1 MRALRAVLALAL
13 VSAAAADTTPP
24 NFSAGYPS
32 VTAVSGSQF
41 TLNVQSNEAGKAYYY
56 VVADASPT
64 PPTPAQLEAQYA
76 SAYGAVTIFAK
87 GEITLTAADTAYDVN
102 VTGLSENTA
111 YSVFVVA
118 EDDQATPN
126 LQTAVTDLDVTTADD
141 TPPSFASGF
150 PKATEIKDT
159 EFKLVVELDEPG
171 LFHWA
176 VLPSGDTAPT
186 AAEMAASN
194 NADAVAKSAAAGVAV
209 TAGSLQKTVTVATG
223 LAEATQYDVYVLAR
237 DDNGDLGGGQS
248 DNVQA
253 SVGSFALT
261 TADVTPPAFESTFP
275 SIPSASI
282 TTSALNI
289 SVQLDEPGT
298 VYYYLVEE
306 EDTPPTAAQVT
317 GQTATYGAT
326 TVVAKGTVVVTAA
339 SVAADAAITGL
350 DDLTAYSAYV
360 VAADDG
366 MTSTATNAY
375 YSTAPNV
382 ATSATRVNATTADG
396 TPPVFVGAY
405 TPATAEIDGA
415 AFDIDVQLDEPG
427 TVYYIVVTRTSEDP
441 PATPPTSAQAKT
453 GDFAGTVACGNF
465 AVASAE
471 TNVTESVAVAT
482 DLTITACDDHGNG
495 QTPGSAG
502 SGVCSACPLIESEKR
517 YWVYLVAEDDETAP
531 NTQAAPLRLNVTT
544 TDVTAPTFRNE
555 SAATEAVYVSAN
567 SAATYAYR
575 PNLGGVELQVTTSL
589 DEPGTVYYLAALS
602 TDGEP
607 TNDEVKA
614 CGASRD
620 GDARDVGAYAYTPS
634 GGSATSPLACGHRHF
649 FAAQTETA
657 YALKG
662 LPSETAVKVYVVA
675 EDFED
680 QRLPHAG
687 LKTNPPVS
695 NFQANVSHVDATT
708 ADITPPAFA
717 TVASQT
723 YPRVAFESSGDV
735 THDKASLEFALDEPG
750 VVHYVVLLRD
760 QTYHAGYTDGTER
773 QTPSAAEI
781 RAGTGPGGVSAAD
794 AASVNVTA
802 ADTVVA
808 VNTTAAALAAGTK
821 YDVYV
826 VAEDDFSPPN
836 RQGDG
841 KVVKLQFS
849 TRDNVA
855 PSFVSGFPSAATG
868 GVGVEMTVELN
879 EPGKAYFV
887 VVARDADAP
896 TADEVVAGV
905 DYGSVTVVAKCAAFD
920 VLAASTPTACSAAGL
935 TEATEYDVYVAVDDV
950 VDVALDGGHP
960 YPSANRVLDPGAPV
974 QITTADTT
982 PPAFG
987 ASSPAVTALGSDG
1000 TSLDFTVNVSEA
1012 GTAWYVVD
1020 LQTAG
1025 DPSSLNVRKGVS
1037 ATGGAVAA
1045 AGYAAIS
1052 AGDVDSDVTVAVANQ
1067 RLASE
1072 TAYYLHVAA
1081 EDASSPP
1088 NLGASASRVA
1098 FVTPDVTPPRFVGRY
1113 TSFGAISAVGAET
1126 FDLTVALS
1134 EPGSVYYVVVEK
1146 GDAPAITAAD
1156 VRNLRGGAIGDAR
1169 VVFACGAFDVAAA
1182 DANVTVTVATNLT
1195 DASCD
1200 GFDGPDPDSDVIDS
1214 TSHPGLPAL
1223 TAGALA
1229 TNVPPCAT
1237 CPVLRSDVEY
1247 DVFIVAEDD
1256 GAHAS
1261 PSAAFTDARNL
1272 QSAATKVSTPFFP
1285 SSASVASLRTADA
1298 AAPAWYDDAPHAT
1311 NFFGDGFDVAV
1322 ALSEP
1327 GTVRFL
1333 VVANH
1338 SDFACD
1344 ADPTNAQVRAGL
1356 NGCANASAT
1365 RAFGS
1370 IAVPSANAF
1379 VNHTVSGLDA
1389 TRFKDPYVVWTYAED
1404 LEPSGMSS
1412 LAAPNA
1418 QAAPTSFAA
1427 ETVDTQPPLFL
1438 SGYPL
1443 ANNAVSQTGFGAVTT
1458 EFDVVAKLDEPGTVY
1473 YVAFPASDASD
1484 ANKGSGLP
1492 GSRAPSPAQVRAG
1505 QDYAGAAAAVAGSFA
1520 VTDASETTATTTGA
1534 MTDDTL
1540 YDVYVVAEDAAADEN
1555 RTLKYVAAGG
1565 AAPADNLSPVYKTT
1579 VTTSDG
1585 TAPLFSGNPCA
1596 GPGCPSALH
1605 SLTYEHSAYP
1615 ILESCSTSGFTLKVK
1630 VSEANSIVHYTVV
1643 GYADL
1648 AAIKAQSD
1656 PTNEEVSDGTSPYTP
1671 ALTSSAI
1678 TPLKTGS
1685 ITCTSADTEYSAAV
1699 TGVGATGFYQVFVT
1713 VEGPNGNLGDGDVL
1727 RTANE
1732 NPTKLAPCVAP
1743 QSGELITWTA
1753 TDTTLKA
1760 DVFLSA
1766 PAVVH
1771 YVLLRH
1777 DAPAPNPTQIL
1788 LGLDANGA
1796 SPPCADCDFA
1806 DSSSSA
1812 VAGNTSCAHDGT
1824 TIWSGTGCTLETF
1837 ANLSN
1842 AVEYDLYMVTTHSNA
1857 TAVASDNT
1865 GPDGSSVFYA
1875 EFSRSPIGPAT
1886 GRATDSVAPLFSAS
1900 YPKLADVRATT
1911 ATLLAKLNEAG
1922 TVWYAVLEGGDTT
1935 TVDAALLKAG
1945 SDASFLLSGNASA
1958 SAAEAEMAFALTG
1971 LESKKTYD
1979 AYLVAMDDED
1989 GGDYGGNTQ
1998 AAVTKRTFT
2007 AASADGHLGGVAA
2020 VTTAAAAGDFGERIT
2035 AHAVQPAFDPEIFEY
2050 RTFVNV
2056 TTASVKVT
2064 LTANDTQSDGLIT
2077 VNGTARAGGVAF
2089 DVPLAHGVTV
2099 LAVEVVSGDGLMTKA
2114 YTYSIARASD
2124 DTVANATLSFLEVT
2138 MDDGVVLNS
2147 TDLGGAPWPKCVK
2160 GCDAN
2165 SRARCSAANPECVMD
2180 SARTTYVAPVPQ
2192 RIGTISIAATAT
2204 RAASGAVVRIFTKG
2218 HTAKVGLGDV
2228 LSDSTRNVSL
2238 AALAAG
2244 GGDRVEL
2251 VVTAGDGVTKRTYS
2265 IDVDRIGP
2273 GVYGE
2278 GFTPPTAAGIGVF
2291 ASYGSDDALTV
2302 RAGTDPSVR
2311 DLTVIPALDLAA
2323 PSFATSFPRVSSPAS
2338 ATIEMAVQLSEPGVV
2353 YYLVVPDGT
2362 RAPTSREVKEAL
2374 ELRTADLMV
2383 SSAVVAGNIT
2393 SLKSLT
2399 SETVATVDSIVAAGA
2414 AYDVWF
2420 VAEDDARDYA
2430 LNAKPNL
2437 QATPYKLDI
2446 TTAS

>member
-1 MRALRAVLALAL
+1 MRALRAVFTLAL
-13 VSAAAADTTPP
+13 VSAVAADTTPP

-32 VTAVSGSQF
+32 VTAVTGSQF
-41 TLNVQSNEAGKAYYY
+41 TLNVKSNEAGKAYYY
-56 VVADASPT
+56 VVAGASPT

-87 GEITLTAADTAYDVN
+87 GELTLTAADTAYDVN
-102 VTGLSENTA
+102 VTGLSENTV

-176 VLPSGDTAPT
+176 VLPTTATAPT
-186 AAEMAASN
+186 AAEMAAST
-194 NADAVAKSAAAGVAV
+194 NADAVAKSASAGVAV
-209 TAGSLQKTVTVATG
+209 TAGALQKSVTITTG
-223 LAEATQYDVYVLAR
+223 LTEATDYDVYVLAR
-237 DDNGDLGGGQS
+237 DDNGDLGGGQT
-248 DNVQA
+248 DNVQS
-253 SVGSFALT
+253 SVHTFTLA

-282 TTSALNI
+282 STSALNI
-289 SVQLDEPGT
+289 SVQLDEAGT
-298 VYYYLVEE
+298 VYYYLVKEG
-306 EDTPPTAAQVT
+306 DTPPTAAEVT
-317 GQTATYGAT
+317 TQTATYGST
-326 TVVAKGTVVVTAA
+326 IVVAKGTVAVSAA
-339 SVAADAAITGL
+339 STQVDTLITGL

-360 VAADDG
+360 VAADGG
-366 MTSTATNAY
+366 MTSTSTNAY
-375 YSTAPNV
+375 YTTAPNV

-396 TPPVFVGAY
+396 TPPVFVGEY
-405 TPATAEIDGA
+405 TPALAEIDGTS
-415 AFDIDVQLDEPG
+415 FDVDVQLDEPG
-427 TVYYIVVTRTSEDP
+427 TVYYVVVARTGEDP
-441 PATPPTSAQAKT
+441 PATPPTSAQVKT

-465 AVASAE
+465 AVASAT
-471 TNVTESVAVAT
+471 TNVTETVAVAP
-482 DLTITACDDHGNG
+482 DLTISACADHGNG
-495 QTPGSAG
+495 QLPGSGG
-502 SGVCSACPLIESEKR
+502 SGVCSACPLIESERR
-517 YWVYLVAEDDETAP
+517 YWVYIAAADDETSP
-531 NTQAAPLRLNVTT
+531 NLQAAPSRLNVTT
-544 TDVTAPTFRNE
+544 TDVTAPSFRNE
-555 SAATEAVYVSAN
+555 SAATEEVFVSAN
-567 SAATYAYR
+567 AAATYAYR
-575 PNLGGVELQVTTSL
+575 PNLGGVQLEVTTSL
-589 DEPGTVYYLAALS
+589 DEPGTVYYLAALA
-602 TDGEP
+602 TDATP
-607 TNDEVKA
+607 TTAEVKA

-620 GDARDVGAYAYTPS
+620 GDRRDVAGFTYGVST
-634 GGSATSPLACGHRHF
+634 TPLACGHRHF

-657 YALKG
+657 YVLKG
-662 LPSETAVKVYVVA
+662 LPSETAVKVHVVA

-680 QRLPHAG
+680 QRVPHAG

-695 NFQANVSHVDATT
+695 NLQQSVSHVDATA
-708 ADITPPAFA
+708 ADITPPEFA
-717 TVASQT
+717 TVSGT
-723 YPRVAFESSGDV
+723 SYPRVAFEASGDV

-750 VVHYVVLLRD
+750 VVHYVVLPRD

-794 AASVNVTA
+794 AASANVTA
-802 ADTVVA
+802 ANTVVA

-826 VAEDDFSPPN
+826 VAEDDFSPAN
-836 RQGDG
+836 RQGDA

-849 TRDNVA
+849 TRDNTA
-855 PSFVSGFPSAATG
+855 PAFESGFPSATTG
-868 GVGVEMTVELN
+868 GVGVEIAVQLD
-879 EPGKAYFV
+879 EPGTAYFV
-887 VVARDADAP
+887 VVARGAAAP
-896 TADEVVAGV
+896 TADQVVAGV
-905 DYGSVTVVAKCAAFD
+905 DYGAVTVVAKCAGFG
-920 VLAASTPTACSAAGL
+920 VPAASTLAKCSAAGL
-935 TEATEYDVYVAVDDV
+935 TEATDYDVYVAADDV
-950 VDVALDGGHP
+950 ADVALDGGRP

-982 PPAFG
+982 PPVFG
-987 ASSPAVTALGSDG
+987 AGSPAVATLGSDG
-1000 TSLDFTVNVSEA
+1000 TSVDFTVNVDEA

-1020 LQTAG
+1020 LQSAG
-1025 DPSSLNVRKGVS
+1025 DPSAENVRKGVS

-1045 AGYAAIS
+1045 AGSQAVAS
-1052 AGDVDSDVTVAVANQ
+1052 GEVDSDVTAAVAYQ
-1067 RLASE
+1067 RLLSE
-1072 TAYYLHVAA
+1072 TAYYLHIAV
-1081 EDASSPP
+1081 EDAASPP
-1088 NLGASASRVA
+1088 NLASSAARVA
-1098 FVTPDVTPPRFVGRY
+1098 FTTPDVTPPRFVGTY
-1113 TSFGAISAVGAET
+1113 TARGAISAVGADT
-1126 FDLTVALS
+1126 FDLTVQLS

-1146 GDAPAITAAD
+1146 GDSASITAED
-1156 VRNLRGGAIGDAR
+1156 VRNLRGGALGAAR
-1169 VVFACGAFDVAAA
+1169 TVFACGAFDVAAA
-1182 DANVTVTVATNLT
+1182 ETNVTVTVAEDLS
-1195 DASCD
+1195 DASCA
-1200 GFDGPDPDSDVIDS
+1200 GFDGPDPSTDTIDG

-1223 TAGALA
+1223 SAGALA
-1229 TNVPPCAT
+1229 TNVPPCAI
-1237 CPVLRSDVEY
+1237 CPVLKSDTEY
-1247 DVFIVAEDD
+1247 DVFLVAEDD
-1256 GAHAS
+1256 GAHAA

-1272 QSAATKVSTPFFP
+1272 QTTATKVSTPFFP
-1285 SSASVASLRTADA
+1285 SSASVASLRTADDT
-1298 AAPAWYDDAPHAT
+1298 APAWYDDAPHAT

-1327 GTVRFL
+1327 GTVHFA

-1338 SDFACD
+1338 SDFAC
-1344 ADPTNAQVRAGL
+1344 AAAPTNAQVKLGL
-1356 NGCANASAT
+1356 NGCANATAS

-1370 IAVPSANAF
+1370 IAVPSANAI
-1379 VNHTVSGLDA
+1379 VTHTVAGLDA
-1389 TRFKDPYVVWTYAED
+1389 TRFKDPYVVWAFAED

-1412 LAAPNA
+1412 LASPNA
-1418 QAAPTSFAA
+1418 QAAPVAFAA
-1427 ETVDTQPPLFL
+1427 ETVDTQPPLFA
-1438 SGYPL
+1438 SGYPQ
-1443 ANNAVSQTGFGAVTT
+1443 ANNAVSQTGFGAITT
-1458 EFDVVAKLDEPGTVY
+1458 AFDVVAELDEPGKVY

-1484 ANKGSGLP
+1484 ENKGSGLP

-1505 QDYAGAAAAVAGSFA
+1505 QDYAGTAAAVAGSFD
-1520 VTDASETTATTTGA
+1520 VASAASAASATTTGT
-1534 MTDDTL
+1534 MTDATL
-1540 YDVYVVAEDAAADEN
+1540 YDVYAVAEDAAADEN
-1555 RTLKYVAAGG
+1555 RTLAYVAAGG
-1565 AAPADNLSPVYKTT
+1565 AAPADNLSPVAKTT
-1579 VTTSDG
+1579 VTTADG
-1585 TAPLFSGNPCA
+1585 TAPLFSGNPC
-1596 GPGCPSALH
+1596 GGLGCPSALH
-1605 SLTYEHSAYP
+1605 SPTYEHSAYP
-1615 ILESCSTSGFTLKVK
+1615 VLEACSASGFTLKVK
-1630 VSEANSIVHYTVV
+1630 VSEAGSTVHYTVV

-1656 PTNEEVSDGTSPYTP
+1656 PTNEEVSLGTSPYTP
-1671 ALTSSAI
+1671 ALTSSPI

-1685 ITCTSADTEYSAAV
+1685 ISCADADTEYSAAV

-1727 RTANE
+1727 RTAAE

-1743 QSGELITWTA
+1743 QSGDLITWTA

-1771 YVLLRH
+1771 YVLLRRG
-1777 DAPAPNPTQIL
+1777 APAPNPTQVL
-1788 LGLDANGA
+1788 LGLDAGGNA
-1796 SPPCADCDFA
+1796 PPCAGCDFA
-1806 DSSSSA
+1806 DTSSSA
-1812 VAGNTSCAHDGT
+1812 TAGNTSCAHDGA
-1824 TIWSGTGCTLETF
+1824 TIWDTTGCTLETF
-1837 ANLSN
+1837 ANLTN
-1842 AVEYDLYMVTTHSNA
+1842 AEEYDLYLVTTHSNA

-1875 EFSRSPIGPAT
+1875 EFSRSVVGPAT
-1886 GRATDSVAPLFSAS
+1886 GRATDGVAPLFSAS
-1900 YPKLADVRATT
+1900 YPKLVDVKATT
-1911 ATLLAKLNEAG
+1911 ATLAAKLNEAG
-1922 TVWYAVLEGGDTT
+1922 KVWYAVLEGGDTT
-1935 TVDAALLKAG
+1935 SVTAALLKAG
-1945 SDASFLLSGNASA
+1945 ADASFLFAGSSSVA
-1958 SAAEAEMAFALTG
+1958 AAETEIAFALTG

-1989 GGDYGGNTQ
+1989 GGNYGGNTQ

-2007 AASADGHLGGVAA
+2007 AASADGHLGGIAA
-2020 VTTAAAAGDFGERIT
+2020 RTVLAAAGDAGEQIT
-2035 AHAVQPAFDPEIFEY
+2035 AHDVQPAFDPEIFEY

-2099 LAVEVVSGDGLMTKA
+2099 LAVAVVSGDGLTTKNYKYA
-2114 YTYSIARASD
+2114 VARASD

-2138 MDDGVVLNS
+2138 LDDGVVLNS
-2147 TDLGGAPWPKCVK
+2147 TDLGGAPWPRCVK

-2180 SARTTYVAPVPQ
+2180 SARLAYVASIPQ
-2192 RIGTISIAATAT
+2192 RIGSISVAASAT
-2204 RAASGAVVRIFTKG
+2204 RASSGAVVRIFTKG
-2218 HTAKVGLGDV
+2218 HTTKQGQGAV

-2238 AALAAG
+2238 AALAG
-2244 GGDRVEL
+2244 VGGDRVEL
-2251 VVTAGDGVTKRTYS
+2251 VVTAADGVSKRTYA
-2265 IDVDRIGP
+2265 IDVERMGP

-2278 GFTPPTAAGIGVF
+2278 GFAPPTASGIGSGS

-2302 RAGTDPSVR
+2302 RFGTDPTVR

-2323 PSFATSFPRVSSPAS
+2323 PSFAASFPRVSSPAS

-2353 YYLVVPDGT
+2353 YFLVVPDGA

-2393 SLKSLT
+2393 SRESLT
-2399 SETVATVDSIVAAGA
+2399 AETTATVDAGVAAGA

-2420 VAEDDARDYA
+2420 VAEDDAKDYA

-2437 QATPYKLDI
+2437 QAEPSKLDV